1 MFNQKNDLDW
11 IKENI
16 WISPD
21 AVSFLWVVYD
31 DAWIFFDKRSG
42 CSHIFN
48 DFSRG
53 IFSYFEEK
61 PTGFLDLLKAIKKD
75 MGNDFSNDLEDK
87 ILETIQI
94 FDQKGIISPL

>member
-1 MFNQKNDLDW
+1 MMMLGYFL
-11 IKENI
+11 IKGQ
-16 WISPD
+16 
-21 AVSFLWVVYD
+21 AVL
-31 DAWIFFDKRSG
+31 I
-42 CSHIFN
+42 IFN